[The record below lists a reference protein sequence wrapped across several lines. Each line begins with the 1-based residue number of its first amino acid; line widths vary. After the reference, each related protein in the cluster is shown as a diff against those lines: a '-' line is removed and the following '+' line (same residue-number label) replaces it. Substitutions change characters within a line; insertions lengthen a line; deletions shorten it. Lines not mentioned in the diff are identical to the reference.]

1 MKFEKHNYHL
11 VDPSP
16 WPALGTLAV
25 IILAFGAIHYFG
37 TGNPFVS
44 PGDDPNEVVRGSMT
58 PMLIGL
64 ALVVLTMIFWWR
76 DVIKES
82 HGGFHNEIVQ
92 IGLKYGMVLFI
103 ASEVCFFVAFFWAF
117 FDVSLP
123 GQHEWRAAIGGVWPP
138 EGDGYLKPETMHA
151 GGIPLINTIILLSS
165 GATLTWAH
173 HGLRHNN
180 RKQLIIGLIVTLI
193 LGFTFTY
200 LQAYEYHEAKFGF
213 TEGIYPSTFYM
224 ATGFHGFHVLVGST
238 FLLVCLI
245 RSIQGHFT
253 ADHHVGFE
261 AAAWYWHFVD
271 VVWIF
276 LFTVVYWWGTI

>member
-1 MKFEKHNYHL
+1 MQFEKHNYHL

-16 WPALGTLAV
+16 WPAIGAFGV
-25 IILAFGAIHYFG
+25 IILAFGAISYFG
-37 TGNPFVS
+37 EGLTFGA
-44 PGDDPNEVVRGSMT
+44 EETKRGSML

-64 ALVVLTMIFWWR
+64 GIVLFTMAGWWR
-76 DVIKES
+76 DVVKES
-82 HGGFHNEIVQ
+82 HSGVHNEIVQ

-123 GQHEWRAAIGGVWPP
+123 GQADYREAIGGVWPP
-138 EGDGYLKPETMHA
+138 EGVETMHA
-151 GGIPLINTIILLSS
+151 MGIPLLNTIILLSS

-173 HGLRHNN
+173 HGLRQNN
-180 RKQLIIGLIVTLI
+180 RKQLIYGLILTLA
-193 LGFTFTY
+193 LGWTFTA
-200 LQAYEYHEAKFGF
+200 LQGYEYYVAKFAI
-213 TEGIYPSTFYM
+213 TEGIYPSTFFM
-224 ATGFHGFHVLVGST
+224 ATGFHGFHVIVGSL

-245 RSIQGHFT
+245 RSIKGHFT
-253 ADHHVGFE
+253 PNHHVGFE

-276 LFTVVYWWGTI
+276 LFTVVYWWGTQ

>member
-16 WPALGTLAV
+16 WPFLGSIAT
-25 IILAFGAIHYFG
+25 IILAFGAVHYFG
-37 TGNPFVS
+37 SGNSFVS
-44 PGDDPNEVVRGSMT
+44 PGLDPNEVARGSMT
-58 PMLIGL
+58 PMLVGL
-64 ALVVLTMIFWWR
+64 GLVVLTMILWWR

-123 GQHEWRAAIGGVWPP
+123 GQHEWRAAIGGAWPP
-138 EGDGYLKPETMHA
+138 QGEGYLKPETMHA
-151 GGIPLINTIILLSS
+151 MGVPLLNTIILLTS

-173 HGLRHNN
+173 HGLRENN
-180 RKQLIIGLIVTLI
+180 RKKLIVGLIVTLI
-193 LGFTFTY
+193 LGFTFTFF
-200 LQAYEYHEAKFGF
+200 QAYEYHEAKFGF
-213 TEGIYPSTFYM
+213 TEGIYSSTFYM
-224 ATGFHGFHVLVGST
+224 ATGFHGFHVLVGSV

-253 ADHHVGFE
+253 KDHHVGFE

-276 LFTVVYWWGTI
+276 LFTVVYWWGTL

>member
-1 MKFEKHNYHL
+1 MQFEKHNYHL

-16 WPALGTLAV
+16 WPAIGAFGV
-25 IILAFGAIHYFG
+25 IILVFGAINYFG
-37 TGNPFVS
+37 EGLTFGA
-44 PGDDPNEVVRGSMT
+44 EETKRGSML

-64 ALVVLTMIFWWR
+64 GLVLFTMAGWWR

-82 HGGFHNEIVQ
+82 HSGLHNEIVQ

-123 GQHEWRAAIGGVWPP
+123 GQADYRGAIGGVWPP
-138 EGDGYLKPETMHA
+138 EGVETMHA
-151 GGIPLINTIILLSS
+151 MGIPLLNTIILLSS
-165 GATLTWAH
+165 GATVTWAH
-173 HGLRHNN
+173 HGLRQNN
-180 RKQLIIGLIVTLI
+180 RKQLIIGLILTLA
-193 LGFTFTY
+193 LGWTFTA
-200 LQAYEYHEAKFGF
+200 LQGYEYYEAKFAI
-213 TEGIYPSTFYM
+213 TEGIYPSAFFM
-224 ATGFHGFHVLVGST
+224 ATGFHGFHVIVGSL

-245 RSIQGHFT
+245 RSIKGHFT
-253 ADHHVGFE
+253 PNHHVGFE

-276 LFTVVYWWGTI
+276 LFTVVYWWGTQ